1 MTFISDEFLL
11 HGKTA
16 ASLYAKYAA
25 GNPIFDYHCHLD
37 PKDIAFDRKFSNL
50 TELCLDGDHYKWR
63 AMRAN
68 GIAEDLI
75 TGEAEPYT
83 KFEAWARTVP
93 YTLRNPLYHW
103 THLELKRYFGIDE
116 LLNEHTARRIWEN
129 SRSVLQSGELSA
141 QKILRKF
148 NVKVVCTTDDPI
160 DSLQFHIAIAGKP
173 FGTHVYPTFRPDRVL
188 RTDDVS
194 EFNNYVNQLSAAADK
209 EIASL
214 QDLLEALDRRHEF
227 FHSLGCRLSDHGLET
242 CFADFPTESKAAA
255 IFEVLRNGKAIAAEA
270 SEQFASHLMV
280 FFAEL
285 DGKRGWTKQL
295 HLGALRNVNVA
306 MLKKLGRDTGFDSI
320 GDWSQAVKLGAYLS
334 RINELECLPKI
345 VLYNLNPADNYVLA
359 TMVGNFQDGSLPGR
373 IQFGS
378 GWWFLDQ
385 KDGIESQL
393 NTLSNTGLL
402 YRFVGMLTDSRSF
415 MSFPRHEYFRRVLCN
430 LLGREMETGE
440 LPNDE
445 TLIGKL
451 ISNICFSNARQ
462 FFSLPLGS

>member
-1 MTFISDEFLL
+1 
-11 HGKTA
+11 
-16 ASLYAKYAA
+16 
-25 GNPIFDYHCHLD
+25 
-37 PKDIAFDRKFSNL
+37 
-50 TELCLDGDHYKWR
+50 
-63 AMRAN
+63 
-68 GIAEDLI
+68 
-75 TGEAEPYT
+75 
-83 KFEAWARTVP
+83 
-93 YTLRNPLYHW
+93 
-103 THLELKRYFGIDE
+103 
-116 LLNEHTARRIWEN
+116 
-129 SRSVLQSGELSA
+129 
-141 QKILRKF
+141 
-148 NVKVVCTTDDPI
+148 
-160 DSLQFHIAIAGKP
+160 
-173 FGTHVYPTFRPDRVL
+173 
-188 RTDDVS
+188 
-194 EFNNYVNQLSAAADK
+194 
-209 EIASL
+209 
-214 QDLLEALDRRHEF
+214 
-227 FHSLGCRLSDHGLET
+227 
-242 CFADFPTESKAAA
+242 
-255 IFEVLRNGKAIAAEA
+255 
-270 SEQFASHLMV
+270 MV

-320 GDWSQAVKLGAYLS
+320 GDWSQAAKLGAYLS
-334 RINELECLPKI
+334 RLNELECLPKI

-402 YRFVGMLTDSRSF
+402 SRFVGMLTDSRSF